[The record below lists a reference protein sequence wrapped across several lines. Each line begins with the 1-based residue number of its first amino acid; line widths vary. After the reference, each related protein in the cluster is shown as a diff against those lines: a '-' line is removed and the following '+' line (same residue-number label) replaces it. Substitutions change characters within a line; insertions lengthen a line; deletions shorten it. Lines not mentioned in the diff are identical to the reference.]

1 VKVLVTGCLTLLED
15 KCRSHEVCCLYGC
28 FVYHILSYCCGYVF
42 LLLCLYFLIVMCV
55 LFCVFCFIV
64 LLLLQLKSISYRIT
78 FRLGAMRIVVVGFV
92 CIEPTAIWR
101 VSQNDHQSQLLVLRR
116 FKNVLKGKLQT
127 HFVGYLQN
135 CCNRIYRPRHLKYRQ
150 YVPSGPCEMCSV
162 YI

>member
-1 VKVLVTGCLTLLED
+1 MLLIWLF
-15 KCRSHEVCCLYGC
+15 RLSHS
-28 FVYHILSYCCGYVF
+28 FI
-42 LLLCLYFLIVMCV
+42 LLCLCIFIVMFMFSYFHVRSV

-64 LLLLQLKSISYRIT
+64 LLLLQLTSISYRIT